1 MKPSIGRRLFFTLS
15 AMLVA
20 LWFLVIASVAWV
32 VKYETD
38 EVFDSAL
45 QETAQRILPFAEAQ
59 IAAGIKDVNDISS
72 GHDEYLSYQVVNPEK
87 DVLAHSH
94 DAPVKAYEVPL
105 VKGIHQQGNQVFY
118 VEPNASGSLFVVFAE
133 SPGHRSSTLSDV
145 LLFLGLPLL
154 FLIPLTGL
162 FVFVTV
168 KKAQSTIKDL
178 GVQLATRNS
187 FDLQPIQTDSL
198 PTELVGLGESINSL
212 MNRLRLALE
221 SERNFAANSAH
232 ELRTPIATAMAQ
244 MDVLKS
250 ELTGAH
256 LTRVLDARKMLE
268 RLEAMTVKLLQ
279 LARAEAG
286 LALNL
291 APVDLT
297 AVVKMLA
304 GEFQFK
310 NTNPTALKIDPNCIN
325 VLGDVDAIGIVVQN
339 LLENAFKY
347 APNGSLVEIVCAS
360 DGVLS
365 IANDCPAIPAEVLG
379 ELRQRFVRV
388 DQGKSG
394 SGIGLAI
401 VEAIVR
407 QCHAKLEFLSPCYSN
422 NRGFMVKVYFRP
434 IRTGREIRP

>member
-20 LWFLVIASVAWV
+20 LWFLVVASVAWV

-45 QETAQRILPFAEAQ
+45 QETAQRILPLAEAQ
-59 IAAGIKDVNDISS
+59 ISAGIKDVNNISS
-72 GHDEYLSYQVVNPEK
+72 GHDEYLSYQVVNAEK

-118 VEPNASGSLFVVFAE
+118 VEPNANSSLFVVLAE

-187 FDLQPIQTDSL
+187 FDLQPIQTDLL

-310 NTNPTALKIDPNCIN
+310 NTNPTALKIDPNCKN

-422 NRGFMVKVYFRP
+422 NRGFMVKVHFKQ
-434 IRTGREIRP
+434 IRAGGA

>member
-1 MKPSIGRRLFFTLS
+1 
-15 AMLVA
+15 MLVA
-20 LWFLVIASVAWV
+20 LWFLVVASVAWV

-45 QETAQRILPFAEAQ
+45 QETAQRILPLAEAQ
-59 IAAGIKDVNDISS
+59 ISAGIQDVNNISS
-72 GHDEYLSYQVVNPEK
+72 GHDEYLSYQVVNAEK
-87 DVLAHSH
+87 DVLAYSH

-118 VEPNASGSLFVVFAE
+118 VEPNANSSLFVVFAE

-162 FVFVTV
+162 FVFLTV

-187 FDLQPIQTDSL
+187 FDLQPIQTDLL
-198 PTELVGLGESINSL
+198 PTELVGLGEAINGL
-212 MNRLRLALE
+212 MKRLRLALE

-291 APVDLT
+291 TPVDLT
-297 AVVKMLA
+297 IVLKMLVE
-304 GEFQFK
+304 EFQFK
-310 NTNPTALKIDPNCIN
+310 NTNPTTLKIDPNCKN

-365 IANDCPAIPAEVLG
+365 IANDCPAIPPELLD
-379 ELRQRFVRV
+379 ELRQRFVRAH
-388 DQGKSG
+388 QGEAG
-394 SGIGLAI
+394 TGIGLAI
-401 VEAIVR
+401 VDAIVR
-407 QCHAKLEFLSPCYSN
+407 QCLAKLQLISPCYSN
-422 NRGFMVKVYFRP
+422 NRGFMVKVHFKQ
-434 IRTGREIRP
+434 IRAGGA

>member
-20 LWFLVIASVAWV
+20 LWFLVVASVAWV

-45 QETAQRILPFAEAQ
+45 QETAQRILPLAEAQ
-59 IAAGIKDVNDISS
+59 ISAGIKDVNNISS
-72 GHDEYLSYQVVNPEK
+72 GHDEYLSYQVVNAEK
-87 DVLAHSH
+87 DVLARSH
-94 DAPVKAYEVPL
+94 DAPAKAYEVPL

-118 VEPNASGSLFVVFAE
+118 VEPNANSSLFVVFAE

-145 LLFLGLPLL
+145 LLFLGLPLI

-187 FDLQPIQTDSL
+187 FDLQPIQTDLL

-268 RLEAMTVKLLQ
+268 RLETMTVKLLQ

-297 AVVKMLA
+297 AVVNMLA

-310 NTNPTALKIDPNCIN
+310 NTNPTALKIDPNCKN

-407 QCHAKLEFLSPCYSN
+407 QCHAKLEFLSPCYLN
-422 NRGFMVKVYFRP
+422 NRGFMVKVHFKQ
-434 IRTGREIRP
+434 IRAGGA